1 MAPQISIT
9 EQARRQANLKLL
21 QKTCDA
27 TIQTILQSA
36 THVVLYEFKDNN
48 WNKCGVEGSCFLV
61 ASPTSVQLIILNRH
75 SANNFILPVVP
86 TLQVQDQAPYLILQ
100 SPSRTSGIWFHSAD
114 ERIAVTSNLQAVL
127 PQLAAG
133 TFAFPARAAS
143 APPPRAPL
151 PGASSTTVATAA
163 AAAAATTTVNAA
175 EVTQDE
181 RDHLAALLSQT
192 ALAATSGGGDANT
205 NNNNQRSHS
214 APKPVATTNPTS
226 SASPPH
232 MPGGSVALDKKALQ
246 STLLSL
252 IQDERFLDLLHS
264 QYLRVVHA
272 RAKKNSNS
280 NNNNA

>member
-151 PGASSTTVATAA
+151 AGASSTTVATATA
-163 AAAAATTTVNAA
+163 AATTVNAA

-246 STLLSL
+246 LTLLSL